1 MITQNDLA
9 RFSERWGTGVTPER
23 GESTRPASASFPQ
36 IIPFGD
42 LQRVVRVTRPP
53 ELIKG
58 LLYAGNKMIIGGPPK
73 AKKTWLFHDLALSV
87 AHGGHFLGKKCV
99 QGRVLLIDLEL
110 QDFFLDERIRSVACK
125 KELPDSVFENLDI
138 LRLRGRSCDV
148 EGLTRQIIRGNQQY
162 ALIVIDPLYR
172 VLAGMDENQARE
184 VTGVCAKLEEMAVKS
199 GAAIVAGMHF
209 SKGNASN
216 KSSMDRIAG
225 SGVYAR
231 DADTIMTL
239 TPHQDDD
246 KFVAEWT
253 LRNFPAIA
261 PMVLGWDAPLYVPN
275 PDIAPFLRQTARAAN
290 AFPREV
296 VVARIEEILS
306 EEGEMTKTALNKK
319 VKDLGYARDPVRD
332 LIDELI
338 EEGVL
343 EATGQRPIMIHLA
356 EGGGEA
362 AAA

>member
-1 MITQNDLA
+1 MISQNDLS
-9 RFSERWGTGVTPER
+9 RFSERWGARVTPGT
-23 GESTRPASASFPQ
+23 GEARRPEGSSFPR

-42 LQRVVRVTRPP
+42 LRDVIRVTRPS
-53 ELIKG
+53 ELVTG

-87 AHGGHFLGKKCV
+87 ASGTRFLGMGCV

-110 QDFFLDERIRSVACK
+110 QDFFLDERIRSVARA
-125 KELPDSVFENLDI
+125 KELPDSVFNNLDV
-138 LRLRGRSCDV
+138 LRLRGRSCDI
-148 EGLTRQIIRGNQQY
+148 EGLTRQIVNGENRY

-172 VLAGMDENQARE
+172 VLAGMDENMAKE
-184 VTGVCAKLEEMAVKS
+184 VTGVCAKIEEMAVES

-239 TPHQDDD
+239 TPHPDDD
-246 KFVAEWT
+246 KFVAEFT
-253 LRNFPAIA
+253 LRNFPAMS
-261 PMVLGWDAPLYVPN
+261 PVVLCWEAPLYVPN

-296 VVARIEEILS
+296 VVAQIEGFLS
-306 EEGEMTKTALNKK
+306 EEEEMAKSALNKK
-319 VKDLGYARDPVRD
+319 VKDLGYPRDPVRD
-332 LIDELI
+332 LIEELI

-343 EATGQRPIMIHLA
+343 EATGQRPIMIRLV